1 MRLFTV
7 LPSSFSLSIP
17 DRKKVIMEKFVP
29 YEKLSK
35 KEQKKIDAEKRRDWN
50 GIDPAT
56 KVVDKDKK
64 AYKRKLKH
72 PNKDYD
78 E

>member
-35 KEQKKIDAEKRRDWN
+35 KEQKKIDAGKRRDWN

-64 AYKRKLKH
+64 AYKRKPKH
-72 PNKDYD
+72 PGKDYD